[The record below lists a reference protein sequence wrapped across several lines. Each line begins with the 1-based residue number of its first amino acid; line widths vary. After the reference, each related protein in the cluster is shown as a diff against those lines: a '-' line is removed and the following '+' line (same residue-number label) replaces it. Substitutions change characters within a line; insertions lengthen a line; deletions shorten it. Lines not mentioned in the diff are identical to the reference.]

1 MLLPFILFSVRLF
14 RVDFKL
20 EQEKWIDIVSWVE
33 AKEGNDN
40 IYIHT
45 HTHKNQRRKFYR
57 IIYIA
62 RESHFLY
69 VSV

>member
-1 MLLPFILFSVRLF
+1 LLLPFILFSVRLF

-20 EQEKWIDIVSWVE
+20 EPEKWIDIVSWVE

-45 HTHKNQRRKFYR
+45 HTQKSKK
-57 IIYIA
+57 
-62 RESHFLY
+62 EVL
-69 VSV
+69 

>member
-1 MLLPFILFSVRLF
+1 MRLF

-45 HTHKNQRRKFYR
+45 HTKIKEGSF
-57 IIYIA
+57 IGLYI
-62 RESHFLY
+62 
-69 VSV
+69 